1 MGSQDPLAEFLY
13 DLQNADKYAYYTTE
27 QLARLKDEMIKL
39 QNAKDAKQ
47 ASDGIKESLKD
58 INKQLALLGSNHP
71 LDDFF
76 MSLNKQTN
84 TPMRPLMKSMS

>member
-13 DLQNADKYAYYTTE
+13 DLQNAEKYAYYTTE
-27 QLARLKDEMIKL
+27 QLATLKDEMIKL

-47 ASDGIKESLKD
+47 ASDGIEESLKD

-71 LDDFF
+71 Y
-76 MSLNKQTN
+76 
-84 TPMRPLMKSMS
+84 R